1 MPNVL
6 DPAPMRALARRA
18 ARKIADGRIAERFE
32 RLAFRRLLEE
42 PRNFRPARGDEIE
55 FGPDWARAAWAR
67 GETISVFNPN
77 RAIANRLH
85 VVARRLAH
93 TCEVAHGLTADYPI
107 CAAHISAARRF
118 LDKFDR
124 VSFDAAAIK
133 ALHYSRL
140 RAECEAN
147 RDATEVC
154 PPKTIPAT
162 MGRFWERVPSV
173 AKLQSAGREFH
184 NCLAAS
190 SRASSYAAML
200 RRGIAQFWVLRDRD
214 GAGLVVAMASLLKE
228 AEFIEVKGPRN
239 ARINLDHPDLALLG
253 AAIGASA
260 HTQPPSP
267 PPQLPPPVAS
277 AMALPRSRSAEIELI
292 QARLRL
298 VSLLRTPLRR
308 RA

>member
-6 DPAPMRALARRA
+6 DAAPLRALARRA
-18 ARKIADGRIAERFE
+18 ARKIADRRISERFE
-32 RLAFRRLLEE
+32 RLAFRRLLDE
-42 PRNFRPARGDEIE
+42 PRNFRPARDDEIAL
-55 FGPDWARAAWAR
+55 GPDWARAAHAR
-67 GETISVFNPN
+67 GETVSVFKPN
-77 RAIANRLH
+77 RALANRLH

-107 CAAHISAARRF
+107 CAAHISAAQRF

-124 VSFDAAAIK
+124 VSFDTAAIK

-140 RAECEAN
+140 RAEWEAN
-147 RDATEVC
+147 QDAVEVC
-154 PPKTIPAT
+154 PQQTIAAT
-162 MGRFWERVPSV
+162 MGRSWERVPSV
-173 AKLQSAGREFH
+173 ARLQATGREFH

-200 RRGIAQFWVLRDRD
+200 RRGIAQFWVLRGPD
-214 GAGLVVAMASLLKE
+214 GAGLVVAMASLLKD

-239 ARINLDHPDLALLG
+239 ARINLGHPDLALLG
-253 AAIGASA
+253 AAIGVAA
-260 HTQPPSP
+260 RP
-267 PPQLPPPVAS
+267 PPPPTPPPPLPQFIS
-277 AMALPRSRSAEIELI
+277 APTRSALRGAEIDLI